1 MKRIV
6 TVIITTLIL
15 LLIQSSPAYD
25 LIRVALGAK
34 PDLLLIFLTFIAF
47 RYGSFDGVIYGFI
60 IGLLQDIVSRKK
72 QMIPQMIEVL
82 EDK

>member
-60 IGLLQDIVSRKK
+60 IGLLQDIVSSGTFGSYAIIL
-72 QMIPQMIEVL
+72 MP
-82 EDK
+82 

>member
-1 MKRIV
+1 MKRVI

-34 PDLLLIFLTFIAF
+34 PDLLLIFLVFI
-47 RYGSFDGVIYGFI
+47 S
-60 IGLLQDIVSRKK
+60 
-72 QMIPQMIEVL
+72 
-82 EDK
+82 